1 MSSEPEPRP
10 RAPAPSP
17 RARRVVAALAL
28 AQGAL
33 FALLGLARYA
43 TFHNET
49 FDLAFY
55 VRIAWGLVHLDYWEP
70 MVNAH
75 FYGLHLSPVLMPLG
89 ALGELTDHAT
99 VLIVAQAAALALATF
114 PLARIGARH
123 LGGSGAILAAALWL
137 LYPNLGHVAGYEA
150 HPGTM
155 AALPLAWIAVA
166 LDDGSRRALVLGALG
181 TLACREDLA
190 LVVTLAAA
198 GYALRYRE
206 AWRVGAVVGGASLAY
221 ALFFF
226 LYLQPAHAPTTGS
239 LELHFGSFGDSLP
252 EVAGYLLTHP
262 GALLAHLSATARL
275 LYLPKVLAPLAFL
288 VVLRPRWL
296 IPAIPILALN
306 LVSEWPTTTD
316 LDVHY
321 LTPALPFLVAGAV
334 DGAAAAQRWLPRFVV
349 LVAAVLAVFVG
360 HAVAGGTPLS
370 LDYPRGAF
378 TADHRTAGARAIVA
392 RVPDDAHV
400 QAPYA
405 LLPHLAARETLHRAS
420 SPEANAAFYVLDV
433 SHRREFAGDEDL
445 VRTVEEPPVRDWM
458 ARDDHRLVLAAGDYY
473 LLERGHHPRDGLGG
487 LALGGAADPES
498 GTALC
503 DCLAL
508 RDATL
513 ESDRLT
519 LRLVARGP
527 CPSDLALRIGTG
539 DRPRRVDLPFGGWLS
554 PAHLRRGDL
563 AVSAHRLSAPERA
576 AIEARGLRV
585 GAIRQSGAR
594 PRPDDPNSI
603 AVPLSARRR

>member
-1 MSSEPEPRP
+1 M
-10 RAPAPSP
+10 
-17 RARRVVAALAL
+17 VLALAL
-28 AQGAL
+28 AQGTL

-43 TFHNET
+43 TFHNQT

-55 VRIAWGLVHLDYWEP
+55 VRMAWGLVHTDYWEP
-70 MVNAH
+70 MVDAH
-75 FYGLHLSPVLMPLG
+75 FYGLHLSPILLPLG
-89 ALGELTDHAT
+89 ALGELTAFAP

-123 LGGSGAILAAALWL
+123 LGSSGAILAAVLWL

-155 AALPLAWIAVA
+155 AALPLAWTAVA
-166 LDDGSRRALVLGALG
+166 LDDGSRRALILGALG
-181 TLACREDLA
+181 ALACREDLA
-190 LVVTLAAA
+190 LVVVLAALVY
-198 GYALRYRE
+198 GLRHR
-206 AWRVGAVVGGASLAY
+206 ASWRVGAVVGAASLAY

-226 LYLQPAHAPTTGS
+226 LYLQPAHAPPTGS

-252 EVAGYLLTHP
+252 EVAAYPLSHP
-262 GALLAHLSATARL
+262 GALLSHLGATERL
-275 LYLPKVLAPLAFL
+275 LYLPKLFAPLAFL
-288 VVLRPRWL
+288 VLLRPRWL
-296 IPAIPILALN
+296 VPTIPILAIN

-321 LTPALPFLVAGAV
+321 LTPALPFLIAGAV
-334 DGAAAAQRWLPRFVV
+334 DGAAVAQRWVPRFVV
-349 LVAAVLAVFVG
+349 PALAVLAVLIG

-392 RVPDDAHV
+392 RIEADAHV

-420 SPEANAAFYVLDV
+420 SPEANADYVVLDAA
-433 SHRREFAGDEDL
+433 HRRAYAGDEDL
-445 VRTVEEPPVRDWM
+445 IRTVEEPPVRDWM

-487 LALGGAADPES
+487 LAIGGRVDPES
-498 GTALC
+498 GVALC

-508 RDATL
+508 RDATV
-513 ESDRLT
+513 EGDRLT
-519 LRLVARGP
+519 LRFVAREP
-527 CPSDLALRIGTG
+527 CPSDLAIRIGTA
-539 DRPRRVDLPFGGWLS
+539 DRPRRVDLLFGGWLS

-563 AVSAHRLSAPERA
+563 AVSAHRLAPRERA
-576 AIEARGLRV
+576 AIVARGLRV

-594 PRPDDPNSI
+594 PRPDDPDSI
-603 AVPLSARRR
+603 AAPLSPRRP